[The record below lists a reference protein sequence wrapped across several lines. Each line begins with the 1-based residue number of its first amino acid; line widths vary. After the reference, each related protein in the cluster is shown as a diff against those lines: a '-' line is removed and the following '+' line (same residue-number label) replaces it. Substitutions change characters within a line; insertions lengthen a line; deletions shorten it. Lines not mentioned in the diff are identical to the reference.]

1 MDRTVPATEG
11 AAPVHGVCSGELAG
25 VRQAFVENFTDR
37 GELGAALCV
46 LIDGDVVVDL
56 IGGWADTE
64 RTRAWTNDTLVC
76 VYSAGKAVLAT
87 LGLQL
92 VEAGRLDLDAPIA
105 SLWPEFAVGGK
116 HRATVRHAFAHL
128 AGVPAIREPLTND
141 DLWNW
146 ERMVGALAATEAWLE
161 PGRQVVYHTNTYGH
175 LLGEI
180 VHRAGGRMP
189 AEALRRLAT
198 SIGADVWCALPP
210 DAQSRCAEVVF
221 ESPPAMRD
229 ALAAGTT
236 SSDERHRMIA
246 LAFMNP
252 PGYGSGG
259 VVNTPEWR
267 RAQLLAANAHA
278 TARGLAELY
287 AALLVPNRIVSADL
301 LAEATRVQSSGPCPV
316 LGEHIEFGLGFV
328 PTSSRRRLGRS
339 ARAFGHFGTGGAVGF
354 ADPET
359 GVAFGY
365 VTNRVAPG
373 WQTRRNRALLDA
385 LDAAL

>member
-1 MDRTVPATEG
+1 MDEIVAVTED
-11 AAPVHGVCSGELAG
+11 APLVHGVCPRELAA
-25 VRQAFVENFTDR
+25 VRQAFTENFTER
-37 GELGAALCV
+37 GEVGAALCV
-46 LIDGDVVVDL
+46 LIDGDVMVDL
-56 IGGWADTE
+56 VGGWADVA
-64 RTRAWTNDTLVC
+64 RTNPWTGDTLVN

-87 LGLQL
+87 LALQL
-92 VEAGRLDLDAPIA
+92 VEAGRLDLDTPIA

-146 ERMVGALAATEAWLE
+146 ERMVGALAATDAWFE
-161 PGRQVVYHTNTYGH
+161 PGSRVVYHTNTYGH

-180 VHRAGGRMP
+180 VHRAGGLMP
-189 AEALRRLAT
+189 ADALRRLAT
-198 SIGADVWCALPP
+198 EIGADVWCALPP
-210 DAQSRCAEVVF
+210 DAQSRCAEVIF
-221 ESPPAMRD
+221 ESPPALRD
-229 ALAAGTT
+229 ALATAAA
-236 SSDERHRMIA
+236 SRDEASRMIA
-246 LAFMNP
+246 LAYMNP

-267 RAQLLAANAHA
+267 GAQLLAANAHA
-278 TARGLAELY
+278 TARGLAQLY
-287 AALLVPNRIVSADL
+287 AALLVPNRIVSSDL
-301 LAEATRVQSSGPCPV
+301 ITEATRVQSSGSCPV

-339 ARAFGHFGTGGAVGF
+339 KRAFGHFGTGGAVGF

-359 GVAFGY
+359 GAAFGY

-373 WQTRRNRALLDA
+373 WQTKRNRALLDA

>member
-1 MDRTVPATEG
+1 
-11 AAPVHGVCSGELAG
+11 
-25 VRQAFVENFTDR
+25 VENFTDR

-46 LIDGDVVVDL
+46 LVDGEVVVDL
-56 IGGWADTE
+56 VGGWADAA
-64 RTRAWTNDTLVC
+64 RTRVWTRDTLVN

-87 LGLQL
+87 LALQL
-92 VEAGRLDLDAPIA
+92 VEAGRLGLDTPIA

-141 DLWNW
+141 DLWSW
-146 ERMVGALAATEAWLE
+146 ERMVGALAGTEAWLE
-161 PGRQVVYHTNTYGH
+161 PGSRVVYHTNTYGH

-180 VHRAGGRMP
+180 VHRAGGLMP
-189 AEALRRLAT
+189 AEALRRLA
-198 SIGADVWCALPP
+198 SAIGADVWCALPR
-210 DAQSRCAEVVF
+210 DVQSRCAEVIF
-221 ESPPAMRD
+221 ESPPALRD
-229 ALAAGTT
+229 ALAAGAA
-236 SSDERHRMIA
+236 SRDEAGRMVA
-246 LAFMNP
+246 LAYMNP

-267 RAQLLAANAHA
+267 GAQLLAANAHA
-278 TARGLAELY
+278 TARGLAQLY
-287 AALLVPNRIVSADL
+287 AALLVPNRIVSSDL
-301 LAEATRVQSSGPCPV
+301 LTEATRVQSSGPCPV